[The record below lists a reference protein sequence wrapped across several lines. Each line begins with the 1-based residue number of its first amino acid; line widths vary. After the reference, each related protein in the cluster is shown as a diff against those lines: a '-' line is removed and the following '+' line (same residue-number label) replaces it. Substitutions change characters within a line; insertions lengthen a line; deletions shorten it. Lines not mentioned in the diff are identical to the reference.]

1 MAEVDKQK
9 NKIRTFRFLPLTL
22 RIETL
27 GGIATP
33 LILRGTPLPV
43 RRSKFFS
50 TSVDDQKSV
59 EIHVL
64 IGESPI
70 AKNNLQ
76 MQNFSLSGIPS
87 AARGVPQITVTFE
100 VDRACNVIA
109 SAIEKSSGCKVA
121 VEFDDAQPHLTDD
134 EINRLLQQAEVTR
147 TEDEKLL
154 KLLEA
159 KNEATSIIARAE
171 ARLREHQEKDLNME
185 EDRNIEK
192 ILASLGLALEK
203 DNAEKIRTDVEEL
216 KKFVYPINFGDL
228 QNIFG
233 GGQDMFSVFFGASKT
248 SRMSTAKSS
257 TQEKNIKRTTA
268 QEPSAKEQKLQDQLA
283 TSRRTPE
290 QFGKIFGRGEFTL
303 DPNLCFVLMPFE
315 EKMHPIYDDHIR
327 NVVESE
333 GLFCLRAD
341 NITST
346 NLITWDIWEKVNR
359 ARFLIA
365 DLTTKNANVFYEVGV
380 AHALGKDVILIT
392 QTMEDVPFDLK
403 ALRCIV
409 YSFTPRGMREMEIKL
424 RETIKEIMKSS

>member
-9 NKIRTFRFLPLTL
+9 NQIRTFRFLPLTL
-22 RIETL
+22 RIQTF

-33 LILRGTPLPV
+33 LILRGTPLPA
-43 RRSKFFS
+43 RRSKLFS

-59 EIHVL
+59 EIQVL
-64 IGESPI
+64 MGESPI

-76 MQNFSLSGIPS
+76 MQNFSLSGIQI
-87 AARGVPQITVTFE
+87 AARGVPQIIVTFE
-100 VDRACNVIA
+100 VDQTCSVIA
-109 SAIEKSSGCKVA
+109 SAIEKSSGRKVA
-121 VEFDDAQPHLTDD
+121 VEFEDVQPHLTDD
-134 EINRLLQQAEVTR
+134 EINRLLQQAEATR

-171 ARLREHQEKDLNME
+171 ARLREHQEKNLTIE
-185 EDRNIEK
+185 EDMNIEK
-192 ILASLGLALEK
+192 VLASLGLALEK
-203 DNAEKIRTDVEEL
+203 DNAEKIRIEVEEL
-216 KKFVYPINFGDL
+216 KKLVSPINFGDL
-228 QNIFG
+228 QNIFA
-233 GGQDMFSVFFGASKT
+233 GQDIFSVFFGTPKA
-248 SRMSTAKSS
+248 SRMSTAESS
-257 TQEKNIKRTTA
+257 TQKKSLKRTAT
-268 QEPSAKEQKLQDQLA
+268 QEPSAKEQKSQDQLA
-283 TSRRTPE
+283 TSRRTSE

-303 DPNLCFVLMPFE
+303 DPNFCFVLMPFE
-315 EKMHPIYDDHIR
+315 EKMRPIYDDHIR

-333 GLFCLRAD
+333 GLFCLRVD
-341 NITST
+341 DITST

-365 DLTTKNANVFYEVGV
+365 DLTSKNANVFYEVGV